1 MYDQFASDYDRFVN
15 WENRLAFEIP
25 LLEKIL
31 AEVKSPAGEP
41 LKILDAACGTGM
53 HALAL
58 AKAGYQISG
67 ADFSREMINK
77 AKLNAKSAQLEL
89 PFETAGFGA
98 LTSVFG
104 ESRFDALLCLGNSL
118 PHLIDDAEL
127 ASALKDFFACLK
139 PGGLL
144 LIQNRNFDAVM
155 TKKDRWMEAQ
165 PFQEGDEEWIFERF
179 YDFNSDGTIGFNI
192 VNLHRKGNAAWTS
205 EVVSTLLKPQLKDDL
220 TLKATRAGFINV
232 RTFGTL
238 GGDPFDAQASGNL
251 ILVAR
256 K

>member
-25 LLEKIL
+25 LIEKIL
-31 AEVKSPAGEP
+31 AGVKSSGGKP

-58 AKAGYQISG
+58 AKAGYRVSG
-67 ADFSREMINK
+67 ADFSAEMIKK
-77 AKLNAKSAQLEL
+77 AKLNAKSAQLAL
-89 PFETAGFGA
+89 PFETTGFGA
-98 LTSVFG
+98 LASVYG
-104 ESRFDALLCLGNSL
+104 KTQFDALLCLGNSL
-118 PHLIDDAEL
+118 PHLIEDAAL
-127 ASALKDFFACLK
+127 MSALKDFYACLK

-155 TKKDRWMEAQ
+155 AKKDRWMEAQ
-165 PFQEGDEEWIFERF
+165 AFQEGGEEWIFERF
-179 YDFNSDGTIGFNI
+179 YDFNADGTIGFNI
-192 VNLHRKGNAAWTS
+192 VNLHRKSNSGWSS
-205 EVVSTLLKPQLKDDL
+205 EVVSTLLRPQLRDE
-220 TLKATRAGFINV
+220 LKIKVSQAGFSQV
-232 RTFGTL
+232 ESFGSL
-238 GGDPFDAQASGNL
+238 GGEIFDPQNSGNL